1 MSFMYEKK
9 IAHTTKKNKYLFSQ
23 LCIEMHVSF
32 SLSPY
37 LTDDSVLWTIWF
49 LHQMHNSCKSLCIVT
64 AADFKPFTKLHS
76 SQLLTERTDSRQYE
90 TAAKNKLEFY
100 RAEWEA
106 GGDNEVE

>member
-1 MSFMYEKK
+1 MS
-9 IAHTTKKNKYLFSQ
+9 H
-23 LCIEMHVSF
+23 
-32 SLSPY
+32 
-37 LTDDSVLWTIWF
+37 SVF
-49 LHQMHNSCKSLCIVT
+49 LHIWLTIQCYEPYGFCTECTIHANHRMFESLCIVT

-76 SQLLTERTDSRQYE
+76 SQLLTERTNSRQYE